1 MSKFPFRWFRII
13 GILLFI
19 LIASQIEWMAAW
31 RLLKDIQLN
40 YFLGYIVIVLVL
52 VLLKVVR
59 LRWFLSY
66 IGHRLTLKA
75 VYQSV
80 IEPGFYGMVTPARLG
95 EFSKVS
101 YLIRFGLTRKQ
112 AWGVVLMERLVDFLV
127 LLFASTV
134 GGLYFFVWRERQ
146 VEWSVTLFLAL
157 FFALYYGL
165 SKIGIVFNTFQKS
178 SKRFALA
185 FSRYSDNFENL
196 NKYGVL
202 AANIFLPISLLILA
216 LSFLALWFLG
226 SGLQIS
232 SNGAYLGLAY
242 TSSSL
247 VSLLPVSVAGL
258 GTRES
263 IYIVLLEKE
272 GVSTSAAVT
281 ISLLDGLVLPI
292 LIQAILVLPFL
303 RRSRDG

>member
-1 MSKFPFRWFRII
+1 
-13 GILLFI
+13 
-19 LIASQIEWMAAW
+19 MAAW

-134 GGLYFFVWRERQ
+134 GGLYFFVWRGRQ

-165 SKIGIVFNTFQKS
+165 SKIGIVFNTDVHTGPGQHW
-178 SKRFALA
+178 FAL
-185 FSRYSDNFENL
+185 FCDIRPELDQPRVTYFDSYSQKPERQIRTL
-196 NKYGVL
+196 MKRWKEEW
-202 AANIFLPISLLILA
+202 A
-216 LSFLALWFLG
+216 G
-226 SGLQIS
+226 SGVHSKPMLTTYNKTRHQFKDSECGIYCLYFHYCCLTKVPMDQRIPDEVI
-232 SNGAYLGLAY
+232 N
-242 TSSSL
+242 
-247 VSLLPVSVAGL
+247 VFRRLLFRA
-258 GTRES
+258 T
-263 IYIVLLEKE
+263 
-272 GVSTSAAVT
+272 
-281 ISLLDGLVLPI
+281 
-292 LIQAILVLPFL
+292 
-303 RRSRDG
+303 